1 LTESALKGRVALI
14 TGGARGMGR
23 EMSVAFARAGAAGVC
38 ITAAPGSD
46 ETGDAIR
53 AELDAALAAI
63 SAAGGRGLA
72 LTGDVGDWDDCRR
85 VVAETVAAF
94 GGLHI
99 LVNNAGKSGRY
110 VATGGKRRVPFFEA
124 DPQGY
129 CEVNR
134 TNVDGPFLMARAAA
148 AHMIAAGWGRIINI
162 SKNVDAMHA
171 PNNTPYGP
179 SKAALEAATVAWA
192 EDLFGTGVTVNSLG
206 PGGAVNT
213 RFGDGKVTGRGQPA
227 DVMVPCA
234 LWLASAAADG
244 VTGCRY
250 TGNRWDPSLPANVAA
265 EACREPQIFPVPE
278 RDTLLALAWQP
289 TGGSLSA
296 GKAGITQPAG
306 TTKDTVS

>member
-1 LTESALKGRVALI
+1 LTEQALKGRVALI

-23 EMSVAFARAGAAGVC
+23 EMAVAYARAGAAGVC

-53 AELDAALAAI
+53 AELDEALAAI
-63 SAAGGRGLA
+63 AAAGGHGLA
-72 LTGDVGDWDDCRR
+72 LTGDVGDWDDCQR
-85 VVAETVAAF
+85 VVSETVLAF
-94 GGLHI
+94 GALHI

-110 VATGGKRRVPFFEA
+110 VATGGKRRVPFYEA
-124 DPQGY
+124 DPDGY

-134 TNVDGPFLMARAAA
+134 TNVDGPFLMARAAT

-171 PNNTPYGP
+171 PNNSPYGP

-192 EDLFGTGVTVNSLG
+192 EELFGTGVTVNSLG

-213 RFGDGKVTGRGQPA
+213 RFGDGNLTGRGQPA

-250 TGNRWDPSLPANVAA
+250 TGNRWDASLPPDQAA
-265 EACREPQIFPVPE
+265 EGCREPQIFPAPTRKTVL
-278 RDTLLALAWQP
+278 TLAWQP
-289 TGGSLSA
+289 TGSGLSA
-296 GKAGITQPAG
+296 GKAGATRSVG
-306 TTKDTVS
+306 TTKDPVS